1 MDLSEYKNKHPKHS
15 DRLTKIE
22 RMGKK
27 AEIILDL
34 KNHEGIKILL
44 QDLANAVNDIN
55 TKLLTYKKLGEVERE
70 ILLTDKERCMWL
82 SRELNIQEEVINKT
96 NSFLKKLKI

>member
-55 TKLLTYKKLGEVERE
+55 TKLLTYKKLGEVERKK
-70 ILLTDKERCMWL
+70 KEM
-82 SRELNIQEEVINKT
+82 
-96 NSFLKKLKI
+96 KLKLREDIAKKENSIKENKIR